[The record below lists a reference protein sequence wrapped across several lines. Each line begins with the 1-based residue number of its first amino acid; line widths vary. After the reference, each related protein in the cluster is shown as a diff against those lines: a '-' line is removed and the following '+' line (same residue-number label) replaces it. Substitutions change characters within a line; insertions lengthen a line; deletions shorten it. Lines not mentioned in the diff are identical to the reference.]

1 MKKFGHSKNQRVVK
15 QFAAL
20 LLIGA
25 GLFIQG
31 CASTPSENQADS
43 SAEIDPYEDFN
54 RSMYGFNSQVDKY
67 VAAPIS
73 DGYKYITP
81 GIVQTGITNFF
92 DNLKGINTVVNDLL
106 QAKFEQGAQDTG
118 RFLLNT
124 TVGIGGLFDVAK
136 DAGLEHNEEDFEQ
149 TLAVWG
155 VPEGAYLV
163 LPLMGPSTT
172 RGIPGAVF
180 DAAANPATYVGYPV
194 QLLSVINSRANADGA
209 LKFVDEASLDSYVF
223 TRESFLQWRKFMA
236 TDGASG
242 VADDDL
248 LGEDDDLLDEDLS
261 GDDAKPN
268 AGKEKPSSVE
278 PTQPGLTPV
287 ISGSS
292 DAAISPDKATAEPK

>member
-1 MKKFGHSKNQRVVK
+1 MKKFGHGINQRVVN

-20 LLIGA
+20 IFVGVGLLIH
-25 GLFIQG
+25 G
-31 CASTPSENQADS
+31 CASTPTENQADS
-43 SAEIDPYEDFN
+43 SAQIDPYEDFN
-54 RSMYGFNSQVDKY
+54 RTIYDFNSQVDKY
-67 VAAPIS
+67 VAAPVS

-92 DNLKGINTVVNDLL
+92 DNLKGINTVINDLL

-118 RFLLNT
+118 RFLLNST
-124 TVGIGGLFDVAK
+124 LGVGGLLDVAK
-136 DAGLEHNEEDFEQ
+136 DAGLEQNEEDFEQ

-209 LKFVDEASLDSYVF
+209 IKFVDEASLDSYVF

-248 LGEDDDLLDEDLS
+248 LGEDDDFLDEGLS
-261 GDDAKPN
+261 GDEAKLN
-268 AGKEKPSSVE
+268 GEKEKPSSVE
-278 PTQPGLTPV
+278 PKPKELTPV

-292 DAAISPDKATAEPK
+292 DSVLSQGNTAETK

>member
-1 MKKFGHSKNQRVVK
+1 MKKFGHGINQRAAI
-15 QFAAL
+15 QLAAL
-20 LLIGA
+20 LFVGA
-25 GLFIQG
+25 SLFIQG
-31 CASTPSENQADS
+31 CASTPTEGQADS
-43 SAEIDPYEDFN
+43 SAQIDPYEDFN
-54 RSMYGFNSQVDKY
+54 RSMYDFNSQVDKY
-67 VAAPIS
+67 VAAPVS

-92 DNLKGINTVVNDLL
+92 DNLKGINTVINDLL

-124 TVGIGGLFDVAK
+124 TVGVGGLFDVAK
-136 DAGLEHNEEDFEQ
+136 AAGLEHNEEDFEQ

-155 VPEGAYLV
+155 VPQGAYLV

-180 DAAANPATYVGYPV
+180 DTAANPATYVGYPV

-223 TRESFLQWRKFMA
+223 TRESFLQWRQFMA

-248 LGEDDDLLDEDLS
+248 LGEDDDFMDEDLS
-261 GDDAKPN
+261 GGEAKSN
-268 AGKEKPSSVE
+268 AGKEKSSSVE
-278 PTQPGLTPV
+278 SAQPGLTPV

-292 DAAISPDKATAEPK
+292 DSALSQGKPAES

>member
-1 MKKFGHSKNQRVVK
+1 MKKFGHSINRRVVK
-15 QFAAL
+15 QFTGL
-20 LLIGA
+20 LFVGV

-31 CASTPSENQADS
+31 CASTPAENQADS
-43 SAEIDPYEDFN
+43 STQIDPYEDFN
-54 RSMYGFNSQVDKY
+54 RTMYDFNSQVDKY
-67 VAAPIS
+67 VAAPVS

-92 DNLKGINTVVNDLL
+92 DNLKGINTVINDLL

-155 VPEGAYLV
+155 VPQGAYLV

-180 DAAANPATYVGYPV
+180 DTAANPATYVGYPV

-248 LGEDDDLLDEDLS
+248 LGEDDDLLEDDLS
-261 GDDAKPN
+261 SDEAKLDVEKAKPT
-268 AGKEKPSSVE
+268 SVE
-278 PTQPGLTPV
+278 PNEQRLTPV

-292 DAAISPDKATAEPK
+292 DSAHTKEKTAETD